1 MYMPLGNYAASGDG
15 LNASGGLDIMF
26 LHGINAHSVHDH
38 MMFTKNELVILVG
51 CHHSLN
57 QAHALSTW

>member
-1 MYMPLGNYAASGDG
+1 MPLGNYAASGDG
-15 LNASGGLDIMF
+15 LNASCGLDVMF

-38 MMFTKNELVILVG
+38 MMLAESEFMVLIS

-57 QAHALSTW
+57 QAHALGTW